1 MLEIR
6 SHNAQGKTE
15 CISISKYKY
24 VLERARFATP
34 LSFAEFLRP
43 LSFVVRVLFLGSAS
57 RVFVVIL
64 GFFNLICVFVF
75 CVSLHC
81 VSSVSVLWL
90 AVAAYH
96 KGGLWMYNMYAHG
109 ITGIMMV

>member
-43 LSFVVRVLFLGSAS
+43 LSFVVTVVFLGSAS

-75 CVSLHC
+75 C

>member
-1 MLEIR
+1 MLK
-6 SHNAQGKTE
+6 A
-15 CISISKYKY
+15 
-24 VLERARFATP
+24 A
-34 LSFAEFLRP
+34 AET
-43 LSFVVRVLFLGSAS
+43 A
-57 RVFVVIL
+57 IT
-64 GFFNLICVFVF
+64 FVF
-75 CVSLHC
+75 C

>member
-1 MLEIR
+1 MYW
-6 SHNAQGKTE
+6 N
-15 CISISKYKY
+15 
-24 VLERARFATP
+24 VLVSLLLCHLQHAPP
-34 LSFAEFLRP
+34 LPFAEFLRP

-90 AVAAYH
+90 AVVAYH